1 MFKVNNK
8 DTTTTPYNIKR
19 FVKIFNGFKLLITL
33 AKHSI
38 LHIWQGS
45 EYTSELI
52 FTLRKK
58 YPYLK
63 FFWSVFSRIWFQY
76 GAILLSLRIQSEG
89 GKMGTRKTPNMD
101 TFHALSISTG
111 IVVKVVD
118 FRSLWYRY
126 Y

>member
-58 YPYLK
+58 YPYLE
-63 FFWSVFSRIWFQY
+63 FFWSVFSRDTLISPYSVRMRENGDQKNSEYGHFSRIVNFYGYSRQSCWFQKFM
-76 GAILLSLRIQSEG
+76 I
-89 GKMGTRKTPNMD
+89 
-101 TFHALSISTG
+101 
-111 IVVKVVD
+111 
-118 FRSLWYRY
+118 
-126 Y
+126 